1 MFAYLHGSFLL
12 EVPCEDIDVALY
24 LREGT
29 FDQQDS
35 LQYAFSLAN
44 TWHERGVN
52 DEALAGRLQAMARFR
67 NLLVLRYW
75 QVDDQRVLRIARKE
89 VGYLL
94 EFLRQV
100 GAYLGATLQEAR
112 RDSLPC

>member
-1 MFAYLHGSFLL
+1 MLPSTCEKGPSTSRIAYSMPFLSRTL
-12 EVPCEDIDVALY
+12 
-24 LREGT
+24 
-29 FDQQDS
+29 
-35 LQYAFSLAN
+35 
-44 TWHERGVN
+44 WHERGVN

-89 VGYLL
+89 VGNLL